1 MGAIANDARA
11 LRDRL
16 TGRAGA
22 KPEQSPALDGVDDD
36 GYVGKVKKGDQVL
49 GRIDIGDD
57 GKAMVYVGEAGDER
71 VKGSEGRPFM
81 YSEDDA
87 PEMVEALFS
96 AEEQPTTAQ
105 AEAFTGPA
113 KDRMDALKV
122 LTDTGMNRWMSE
134 AQNKAV
140 IAGLMGEEWQFFA
153 DKMKELAGTIATMPK
168 TYDQDGKGDEAVAH
182 LHYFRGAGDWYITEK
197 DMEGTG
203 TEQAFGLA
211 DLYGDGGELGYI
223 SIYELTEAGVEL
235 DFHFN
240 PKTLGQIR
248 GKTAAEEQ
256 PQQTAAPDALPDI
269 SPDVPELIAAGFS
282 RVLNNDYVRSVQ
294 AGDKKLQFNIRV
306 TEDGFVVRLTV
317 GFSGGI
323 TGAAAEIGRT
333 TDVGSA
339 IAIADAEAA
348 KRGAGD
354 GQADPQK
361 DADRA
366 LFQSVIDGTVPDI
379 LAPDLADTL
388 EAAFNRN
395 QDDPALVTLFEQAV
409 ATYQN
414 AMLAATANLS

>member
-1 MGAIANDARA
+1 MAE
-11 LRDRL
+11 
-16 TGRAGA
+16 
-22 KPEQSPALDGVDDD
+22 KSPALDGVDDD
-36 GYVGKVKKGDQVL
+36 GYVGKVKKGAQVL

-57 GKAMVYVGEAGDER
+57 GKAMVYVGQAGDER

-87 PEMVEALFS
+87 PEMVEALFA
-96 AEEQPTTAQ
+96 AEEAPAAAQ
-105 AEAFTGPA
+105 AEAFVGPA

-134 AQNKAV
+134 GQNKAV
-140 IAGLMGEEWQFFA
+140 IAGLMGEEWKFFA
-153 DKMKELAGTIATMPK
+153 DKMKELAGVIAAMPK

-197 DMEGTG
+197 DMDGTG

-240 PKTLGQIR
+240 PKTIGRIR
-248 GKTAAEEQ
+248 GKSAAEEQ
-256 PQQTAAPDALPDI
+256 PQQTAAPDALPDT

-333 TDVGSA
+333 TDVGAA

-409 ATYQN
+409 AAYQN